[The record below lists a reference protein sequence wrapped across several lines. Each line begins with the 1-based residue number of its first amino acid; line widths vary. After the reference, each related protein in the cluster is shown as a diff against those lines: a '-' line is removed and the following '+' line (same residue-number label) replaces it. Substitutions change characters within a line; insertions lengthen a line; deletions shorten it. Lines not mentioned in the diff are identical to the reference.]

1 MVISV
6 TIAEAE
12 ARMDELLDA
21 ALAGEEVVITRDDVP
36 VAKFTP
42 IRSREE
48 GGWLKGEGGL
58 DDSFFEPLPDD
69 ELRGWGLKD

>member
-1 MVISV
+1 MAVTV

-21 ALAGEEVVITRDDVP
+21 ALAGEEVIITRDDVP
-36 VAKFTP
+36 VAKLTP
-42 IRSREE
+42 IHSQRER
-48 GGWLKGEGGL
+48 GWLKGQGSL
-58 DDSFFEPLPDD
+58 DDSFFEPLPDE

>member
-1 MVISV
+1 MAVTV

-36 VAKFTP
+36 VAMLMP
-42 IRSREE
+42 IRSRREA
-48 GGWLKGEGGL
+48 GWLKGQVSL

-69 ELRGWGLKD
+69 ELRAWGLKD